1 MAVTN
6 GWGQAHVNNT
16 IGFGQG
22 AANSTNGYGS
32 IYDDSWSGDTNLI
45 GISQQAVEWENL
57 VVSDGGVVESLF
69 CVSQSLKQ

>member
-32 IYDDSWSGDTNLI
+32 IYDSSWSGDTNI
-45 GISQQAVEWENL
+45 KGISQIAIEFENR
-57 VVSDGGVVESLF
+57 VVLDGGVVESIV
-69 CVSQSLKQ
+69 CVSNALN

>member
-6 GWGQAHVNNT
+6 GWGQAHVNND

-32 IYDDSWSGDTNLI
+32 IYGSSWSGDTII
-45 GISQQAVEWENL
+45 GGLSKESIEFRDRAEL
-57 VVSDGGVVESLF
+57 DGATVESLL
-69 CVSQSLKQ
+69 CVSNGIK